1 MGQRVTGLLAADDGA
16 TPLEP
21 EELEG
26 LIPSHITLRGE
37 LNEAEQ
43 AGIIAADAWAFLRR
57 RQVLDEKFLKGLH
70 RRMFGTVWRWAGSFR
85 HSERNIGVAAYR
97 ITPDLRHLLDDVRF
111 WIAHDTYPPDEI
123 ALRFHHRLVAI
134 HPFPNGNGRH
144 ARLATDLL
152 AVSLGQPRFS
162 WGQGNIG
169 SAGDVR
175 RAYIDALRAAD
186 RHDLAP
192 LLAFGRS

>member
-1 MGQRVTGLLAADDGA
+1 VTDLLGPDDGA

-21 EELEG
+21 EELED
-26 LIPSHITLRGE
+26 LIPSHITLRSE

-43 AGIIAADAWAFLRR
+43 AGILEADDWAFRR
-57 RQVLDEKFLKGLH
+57 SREVLQERFLTGLH
-70 RRMFGTVWRWAGSFR
+70 KRMFGKVWRWAGSFR
-85 HSERNIGVAAYR
+85 RTERNLGIEAYR
-97 ITPDLRHLLDDVRF
+97 IAVELRQLLEDVRY
-111 WIAHDTYPPDEI
+111 WMEHGTYSPDEI

-144 ARLATDLL
+144 ARLAADLL
-152 AVSLGQPRFS
+152 AVKQGQPRFT

-169 SAGDVR
+169 PVGDVR
-175 RAYIDALRAAD
+175 KAYIGALRAAD
-186 RHDLAP
+186 RHDMTL

>member
-1 MGQRVTGLLAADDGA
+1 MTVLLVADDDGA

-21 EELEG
+21 EELEA
-26 LIPSHITLRGE
+26 LIPSHITLRSE

-43 AGIIAADAWAFLRR
+43 AGIIAAETWAFSRKR
-57 RQVLDEKFLKGLH
+57 EVLDEKFLLGLH

-85 HSERNIGVAAYR
+85 RSERNIGVQAYR
-97 ITPDLRHLLDDVRF
+97 IASELRQLLDDVRY
-111 WIAHDTYPPDEI
+111 WIEKGTYLPDEI
-123 ALRFHHRLVAI
+123 VLRFHHRLVAI

-144 ARLATDLL
+144 ARLAADLL

-162 WGQGNIG
+162 WGRGNIG
-169 SAGDVR
+169 STGDVR
-175 RAYIDALRAAD
+175 RAYIEALQAAD
-186 RHDLAP
+186 RHDLKL

>member
-1 MGQRVTGLLAADDGA
+1 MTDLLAPDDGE

-21 EELEG
+21 EELED
-26 LIPSHITLRGE
+26 LIPSHITLRSE

-43 AGIIAADAWAFLRR
+43 AGIVGADDWAFRR
-57 RQVLDEKFLKGLH
+57 IRDVLDEKFLTGLH
-70 RRMFGTVWRWAGSFR
+70 KRMFGKVWKWAGSFR
-85 HSERNIGVAAYR
+85 RTERNIGIEAYR
-97 ITPDLRHLLDDVRF
+97 IAVELRHLLEDVRY
-111 WIAHDTYPPDEI
+111 WIEHQTYLPDEI

-144 ARLATDLL
+144 ARLAADLL
-152 AVSLGQPRFS
+152 AVKLGQPRFT
-162 WGQGNIG
+162 WGQGNI
-169 SAGDVR
+169 SPAGEVR

-186 RHDLAP
+186 RHDVGP